1 MPWIIIALAQ
11 AQRGRMF
18 ILEKLDEVLTSGRVK
33 VSAYAPRIYTLQ
45 IPVDK
50 IREVIGSGG
59 KVIREITETTGTKI
73 DIGEDG
79 TINIFATTGEPEKH
93 HGAKKSNG

>member
-1 MPWIIIALAQ
+1 MDIKIQGITEEIMKVALAQ
-11 AQRGRMF
+11 AQTGRIH
-18 ILEKLDEVLTSGRVK
+18 ILGEMAKALTAPSEM
-33 VSAYAPRIYTLQ
+33 SENAPRITTIK

-73 DIGEDG
+73 DIGKMARS
-79 TINIFATTGEPEKH
+79 IFFATTV
-93 HGAKKSNG
+93 